1 MSNRNTRGTSA
12 AYTAH
17 VERPTPQRAISG
29 RGVTGLLLTVFLPP
43 VGLLYLW
50 RLGVFRNR
58 GRLLLTG
65 LAAVEMA
72 LLVVWL
78 TPHAELTPRAPVP
91 APPPQVTAAPEGQTL
106 NALYNIE
113 QLIYEQ
119 QLAQVEAQG
128 GSARDLLTEEQKLD
142 LVNQQ
147 NEEIYET
154 IVYSVYGESAIYY
167 HATKVCRTQSNGR
180 ELTVRDALRAGLQ
193 PCPYCNPPTITG

>member
-1 MSNRNTRGTSA
+1 MANRKAGTASSG
-12 AYTAH
+12 YSH
-17 VERPTPQRAISG
+17 VEKPTPQRALPP
-29 RGVTGLLLTVFLPP
+29 RGVLALVLTVLLPP

-50 RLGVFRNR
+50 HQGVFRSR
-58 GRLLLTG
+58 GRMLLTA
-65 LAAVEMA
+65 LATVEMT
-72 LLVVWL
+72 LMVVWL

-91 APPPQVTAAPEGQTL
+91 AAPPQVTAAPEGETL

-119 QLAQVEAQG
+119 QLAKVEAQG
-128 GSARDLLTEEQKLD
+128 GTARDLLTEEEKLD

-154 IVYSVYGESAIYY
+154 LVYSVYGDSAIYY
-167 HATKVCRTQSNGR
+167 HATKVCRTQTNGR

>member
-65 LAAVEMA
+65 LAAV
-72 LLVVWL
+72 
-78 TPHAELTPRAPVP
+78 
-91 APPPQVTAAPEGQTL
+91 
-106 NALYNIE
+106 
-113 QLIYEQ
+113 
-119 QLAQVEAQG
+119 
-128 GSARDLLTEEQKLD
+128 
-142 LVNQQ
+142 
-147 NEEIYET
+147 
-154 IVYSVYGESAIYY
+154 
-167 HATKVCRTQSNGR
+167 
-180 ELTVRDALRAGLQ
+180 
-193 PCPYCNPPTITG
+193 